1 MAKRTP
7 LLQPLSIDEAALDLA
22 GTEALH
28 GAPPA
33 VVLARFVRDV
43 EATVG
48 VTAARRHRCWHP
60 SPVRLLP
67 EIGPTLARRLAAQ
80 GITLLGHLQV
90 LSDREVRDA
99 GWATMARRSLRG
111 HVARPCAGSI
121 RGVRPDPSALRPR
134 SIQI

>member
-1 MAKRTP
+1 MAKLTP

-60 SPVRLLP
+60 SPVRLCC
-67 EIGPTLARRLAAQ
+67 
-80 GITLLGHLQV
+80 LG
-90 LSDREVRDA
+90 SAPPSR
-99 GWATMARRSLRG
+99 
-111 HVARPCAGSI
+111 AGSPL
-121 RGVRPDPSALRPR
+121 RASLCSATCRC
-134 SIQI
+134 